1 VNNGDELLYLRL
13 GLIAVI
19 FVFALLTA
27 ITMRMGIRAP
37 AARAAAVVRRGPAR
51 LIILGPA
58 NTGIEPGTAF
68 DLAGEMTI
76 GRDARNGIV
85 LSDASIS
92 GRHASVA
99 AGGRGWRITDLGS
112 TNGTLVNGAPIDGRG
127 VLLRGGEEVTFG
139 SVVFRFQR

>member
-1 VNNGDELLYLRL
+1 MNSGDELLYLRL
-13 GLIAVI
+13 GLIAII
-19 FVFALLTA
+19 FFFALVTA
-27 ITMRMGIRAP
+27 ITMQTGIRAP
-37 AARAAAVVRRGPAR
+37 ASRAAAAVRRGPAR
-51 LIILGPA
+51 LIILAPA

-85 LSDASIS
+85 LGDASIS
-92 GRHASVA
+92 GRHAAVA
-99 AGGRGWRITDLGS
+99 AGERGWRIADLGS

-127 VLLRGGEEVTFG
+127 VLLRGGEEVTVG